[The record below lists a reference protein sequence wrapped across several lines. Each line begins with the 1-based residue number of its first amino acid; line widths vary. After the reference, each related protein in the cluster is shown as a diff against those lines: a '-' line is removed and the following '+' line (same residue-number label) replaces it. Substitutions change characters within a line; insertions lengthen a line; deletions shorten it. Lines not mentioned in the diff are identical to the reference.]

1 MPVLIES
8 YYLVFG
14 WYPLEAC
21 SSVRGS
27 GGAMDLEGGT
37 WRSRGQGNSGQDVLY
52 ETRIN
57 TSRNLKNK

>member
-37 WRSRGQGNSGQDVLY
+37 WRSRGQGNSGQDVFILGQ
-52 ETRIN
+52 
-57 TSRNLKNK
+57 NL